1 MLKNLLLYRFA
12 LFNGGMGALLG
23 YLASKGYVA
32 AAIAGDPTGISLLI
46 ALLFVL
52 LFGSTVQR
60 VWKTSKAHNAIK
72 GVRLTAKGRKAVNE
86 QGKGVPN
93 HWTKRLIKIAHI
105 HEGAGWLAYLGL
117 IGTVV
122 GFIIALSGVD
132 LGALATAQGVQAMIP
147 DLMAGMKVALYTT
160 LSGSFFGIWTE
171 INYRMLHTSTA
182 CLVEDEKDFWS

>member
-12 LFNGGMGALLG
+12 LFNGSMGALLG

-32 AAIAGDPTGISLLI
+32 AAAAGDPTGISALI
-46 ALLFVL
+46 VLMFMLLFA
-52 LFGSTVQR
+52 STVKR
-60 VWKTSKAHNAIK
+60 VWKTSRQHNT
-72 GVRLTAKGRKAVNE
+72 VKAVTLDTLGDLKDTL
-86 QGKGVPN
+86 QGK
-93 HWTKRLIKIAHI
+93 KRLIKIAHI

-122 GFIIALSGVD
+122 GFIMALSGVD

-147 DLMAGMKVALYTT
+147 ELMGGMKVALYTT
-160 LSGSFFGIWTE
+160 LAGSFFGIWTE

-182 CLVEDEKDFWS
+182 CLVEDEKAYEL

>member
-23 YLASKGYVA
+23 YLGAKGYIA
-32 AAIAGDPTGISLLI
+32 AAVAGDPTGLSMLI

-52 LFGSTVQR
+52 LFGSTAQR
-60 VWKTSKAHNAIK
+60 VWKTSKAMNALK
-72 GVRLTAKGRKAVNE
+72 GVRLTDKGREAVAKH
-86 QGKGVPN
+86 GAFN
-93 HWTKRLIKIAHI
+93 HWTKRLIKIRHI

-122 GFIIALSGVD
+122 GFIISLSGVD

-147 DLMAGMKVALYTT
+147 ELMAGMKVALYTT
-160 LSGSFFGIWTE
+160 LAGSFFGLWTE
-171 INYRMLHTSTA
+171 VNYRMLHTSTA
-182 CLVEDEKDFWS
+182 CLVEDEKGFYQ